1 MDQPPVLEF
10 AAAVLMDGLSVDLSL
25 GAGELVL
32 IDPGDE
38 GHEQAIADTACGLTP
53 PSRGTVSMLGRDWR
67 RLPPDHANAL
77 RGRIGHSFRRGS
89 WVPYLNL
96 IDNILLPQLHHTTR
110 PYGEIRDEANRL
122 SAGFGLPGLPTVL
135 PGRAT
140 VPDLAR
146 ADLIRAF
153 TGSPDLVI
161 LEGPPAESVGALI
174 NAIRAVRDRDGA
186 VLWFTLDSAL
196 WYEPAIPAT
205 RRYRLHGDAL
215 VAEEGAR

>member
-10 AAAVLMDGLSVDLSL
+10 AAAVLMDGVSIDLTL
-25 GAGELVL
+25 GAGDLIL

-38 GHEQAIADTACGLTP
+38 EHERTVADAACGLAAP
-53 PSRGTVSMLGRDWR
+53 LHGTVSMLGRDWLR
-67 RLPPDHANAL
+67 QQPDHANAL

-89 WVPYLNL
+89 WVPYLSL

-110 PYGEIRDEANRL
+110 PYSEIRDEANRL

-135 PGRAT
+135 PGQAT
-140 VPDLAR
+140 ASDLAR

-153 TGSPDLVI
+153 TGSPTLVI
-161 LEGPPAESVGALI
+161 LEGPPADGIGPLVS
-174 NAIRAVRDRDGA
+174 AIRTARDRDGA
-186 VLWFTLDSAL
+186 VLWFTLDPAL

-205 RRYRLHGDAL
+205 RRYRLRGDAL
-215 VAEEGAR
+215 MVEGDTR